1 MSILEKLAEVFIPS
15 EMRINNA
22 LLLLASSAIF
32 SASLFLLPIYAI
44 AAEVITSMVLCA
56 ALGIDLSSLFL
67 FSLMPSAVFLVLG
80 VAAQIFL
87 NEIDMWYI
95 VLNFLRIAGL
105 TSFSIL
111 YIKIADVPSL
121 VTFIS
126 RFSKTASLIM
136 AVSIKEFYES
146 AWLMSSLSLIQK
158 INSEKPDEN
167 PRKSLKSLTFL
178 LRGAMLNIANE
189 LVYSAEALFSTESSI
204 YKRPD
209 KERGGCGN
217 AK

>member
-1 MSILEKLAEVFIPS
+1 MGSRMSILEKLAEVFIPS

-32 SASLFLLPIYAI
+32 SASLFLFPIYAI
-44 AAEVITSMVLCA
+44 AAEVITSIALCI

-67 FSLMPSAVFLVLG
+67 FSLMPSAVFLLLG
-80 VAAQIFL
+80 FTAQIFL
-87 NEIDMWYI
+87 NEINMWYI

-111 YIKIADVPSL
+111 YIKITDVPSL

-136 AVSIKEFYES
+136 AVSVKEFYES

-167 PRKSLKSLTFL
+167 PRKSLKSLTSL

-189 LVYSAEALFSTESSI
+189 LVYSAEALFSTESSF

-209 KERGGCGN
+209 KE
-217 AK
+217 

>member
-1 MSILEKLAEVFIPS
+1 MSILEKLAGVFIPS
-15 EMRINNA
+15 RRRINNA
-22 LLLLASSAIF
+22 VLLLALSAIF

-44 AAEVITSMVLCA
+44 AVEVITSMAFCIA
-56 ALGIDLSSLFL
+56 FGIDLSSLFL
-67 FSLMPSAVFLVLG
+67 FSLMPSAVFLLLG
-80 VAAQIFL
+80 FTAQIFL
-87 NEIDMWYI
+87 NEIDMWYL

-105 TSFSIL
+105 TSFSLL
-111 YIKIADVPSL
+111 YIKIADIPSL
-121 VTFIS
+121 VTFVS

-158 INSEKPDEN
+158 INLGEPKNSRN
-167 PRKSLKSLTFL
+167 SLKLLTFL

-204 YKRPD
+204 YKQPD
-209 KERGGCGN
+209 KERGGSGN
-217 AK
+217 AE

>member
-44 AAEVITSMVLCA
+44 VAEVITSMVLCA

-67 FSLMPSAVFLVLG
+67 FSLMPSAVFLLLG
-80 VAAQIFL
+80 FTAQIFL
-87 NEIDMWYI
+87 NEIDVWYLI
-95 VLNFLRIAGL
+95 LNFLRIAGL

-136 AVSIKEFYES
+136 AVSVKEFYES

-158 INSEKPDEN
+158 INSGKPESS
-167 PRKSLKSLTFL
+167 RRSMKSLTFL

-189 LVYSAEALFSTESSI
+189 LVYSAEALFSTESSF
-204 YKRPD
+204 YRQPD
-209 KERGGCGN
+209 KERGGSRN
-217 AK
+217 AE